1 MYGSYILE
9 QRKCG
14 DYVTK
19 KLTLKQQKFVDAFI
33 ETGNATEAA
42 RLAGYTGKPN
52 VIGPRM
58 LANVSI
64 SRAIEKR
71 QKEIKSQKTA
81 DITEVMEFLTATMR
95 GEVDEDSINPVT
107 GVHDRLGV
115 SVKVRVDAA
124 KELVKRYP
132 TKLLDE
138 EQRLKL
144 EKLKAEVDNIKT
156 STEAIKVEIVDDIPC
171 D

>member
-1 MYGSYILE
+1 ME
-9 QRKCG
+9 RKRG

-33 ETGNATEAA
+33 KTGNATEAA
-42 RLAGYTGKPN
+42 RKAGYKGNDITLGSVGAENLKKPQ
-52 VIGPRM
+52 I
-58 LANVSI
+58 I
-64 SRAIEKR
+64 SAIEKR